1 MAEQTSEREEEDVF
15 DVGQDRKADE
25 PFAYDEE
32 ALNLV
37 ETFKAHQEGRRALKS
52 ISEFCLTEFK
62 NAWDAT
68 EQRRKQDAEAWKLF
82 AGTLDPKGP
91 QFKDL
96 SNSHVPILMENIQRM
111 TARQSHELFGNW
123 TNVFGVTPIGPD
135 DENTAKL
142 LALHGNWQLR
152 KRIPDFKRQMH
163 KGLLAFALFG
173 DVTCHSFWDDERRCN
188 RHEMLLTSDFVCA
201 NSHSS
206 MMPDYSDVEW
216 VAKLVRMSAHQLRKK
231 KKRSGWEDVDLV
243 LKRQPIEYDESDA
256 DNPLREA
263 VDKTMGVDQG
273 SYQRGQYELVQF
285 EGWLNLPPSTE
296 TGPDGEKRETADRY
310 CQVIIDRGT
319 RVIVSL
325 SIFERTDPYDK
336 RRFEFEMQQLQQW
349 QAAMQEQQA
358 FMQERE
364 AAKMS
369 AIALAHELPPD
380 GDGPAQAVAMAL
392 SVEEMQPPP
401 MPPMPDWMQGD
412 PQAQPRPPETMPIR
426 MFTHFVNIEPMQGI
440 LGLGTGAIL
449 VPHNKAANIALSMF
463 FDQGALA
470 NFKQFL
476 ATGNSRL
483 PDRLEVAPGKVH
495 KLEGVTD
502 LAKEIMPLDFG
513 EANPQLLSLI
523 EMFSRFGNSVSNTPE
538 VLSGEPGK
546 SGETMGGISA
556 RIEQATKMLSVPTG
570 KFADALTNV
579 LVNNAI
585 LNSIFLED
593 SEFFSVNNHDP
604 MLGQIGRQRFEVGR
618 EMYDRPYDVEIS
630 ADLKFTSTQQRI
642 SEADALVQ
650 LPNAVPAMQQNYAF
664 IFEAVRKAF
673 EVRNRYDMVALM
685 GQPPQ
690 PPQFFGM
697 PSSPPAPPPGMS
709 PPPGAPPA
717 QGPPQQQPAPQ
728 GGP

>member
-1 MAEQTSEREEEDVF
+1 MSEQTADREEEDVF
-15 DVGQDRKADE
+15 DVGQDREHAE
-25 PFAYDEE
+25 PFSYDED

-37 ETFKAHQEGRRALKS
+37 EDFKGHQEGRRALRS
-52 ISEFCLTEFK
+52 IADFCLTEFQ
-62 NAWDAT
+62 NAWEAT
-68 EQRRKQDAEAWKLF
+68 EGRRKQDAEAWKLF

-96 SNSHVPILMENIQRM
+96 ANSHVPILMENINRM
-111 TARQSHELFGNW
+111 TSRQSHELFGNW

-201 NSHSS
+201 NAHTS

-231 KKRSGWEDVDLV
+231 SKKGSWQDVDLV
-243 LKRQPIEYDESDA
+243 LKRETIAYGESDNE
-256 DNPLREA
+256 NPLRDA

-273 SYQRGQYELVQF
+273 SYKRGQYELIQF
-285 EGWLNLPPSTE
+285 EGWLNLPPSTAK
-296 TGPDGEKRETADRY
+296 GPDGEPAEEADRY
-310 CQVIIDRGT
+310 CQVIIDKT
-319 RVIVSL
+319 TSVILSL
-325 SIFERTDPYDK
+325 NIFERTDPYDK
-336 RRFEFEMQQLQQW
+336 RRFEFETKQLQAW

-358 FMQERE
+358 FLQEQE
-364 AAKMS
+364 QTKMS
-369 AIALAHELPPD
+369 ALAMAHEMDPT
-380 GDGPAQAVAMAL
+380 GDGPAQGIAMARA
-392 SVEEMQPPP
+392 VEEMPPPPVPP
-401 MPPMPDWMQGD
+401 MPEWMQGD
-412 PQAQPRPPETMPIR
+412 PSAQPRPPASTPIR

-476 ATGNSRL
+476 TTGNARL
-483 PDRLEVAPGKVH
+483 PERLEISPGKLH
-495 KLEGVTD
+495 KLEGITD

-513 EANPQLLSLI
+513 EANGQLLQLV
-523 EMFSRFGNSVSNTPE
+523 ELFSRFGNSVSNTPE

-579 LVNNAI
+579 LVNNAV

-593 SEFFSVNNHDP
+593 AEFFSVNNHDP
-604 MLGQIGRQRFEVGR
+604 ALGQMGQQMMSVGR

-650 LPNAVPAMQQNYAF
+650 LPNAVPAMQMNYAF
-664 IFEAVRKAF
+664 VYETIKKSLEA
-673 EVRNRYDMVALM
+673 RNRYDLVATL
-685 GQPPQ
+685 GAPPQ
-690 PPQFFGM
+690 APPAFGA
-697 PSSPPAPPPGMS
+697 PTSPPAPPPGMA
-709 PPPGAPPA
+709 PPPGAAPP
-717 QGPPQQQPAPQ
+717 GPPQQAAA
-728 GGP
+728 